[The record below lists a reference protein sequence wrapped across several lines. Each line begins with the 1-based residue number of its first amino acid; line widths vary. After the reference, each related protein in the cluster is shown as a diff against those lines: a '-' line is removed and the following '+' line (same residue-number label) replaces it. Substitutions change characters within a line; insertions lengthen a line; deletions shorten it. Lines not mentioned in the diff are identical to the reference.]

1 MLIERLLK
9 ACGTLISWKRSS
21 ADPNRLP
28 SFGIAEFDCLE
39 SVFACLKTMSNLKL
53 YDGQLT
59 VKADQKTQ
67 SLLNDWVDTKRGEW
81 I

>member
-1 MLIERLLK
+1 
-9 ACGTLISWKRSS
+9 
-21 ADPNRLP
+21 
-28 SFGIAEFDCLE
+28 
-39 SVFACLKTMSNLKL
+39 MSNLKL